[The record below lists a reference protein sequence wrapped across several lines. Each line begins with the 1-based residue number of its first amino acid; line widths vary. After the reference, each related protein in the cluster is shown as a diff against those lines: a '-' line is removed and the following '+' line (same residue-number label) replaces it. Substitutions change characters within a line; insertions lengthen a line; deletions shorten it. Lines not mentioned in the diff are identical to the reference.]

1 MTITYQFNVA
11 NSSFFAFGKLLLKW
25 RGSVY
30 KLIYKELLFYAL
42 GYAIISTSY
51 RLYMTE
57 EQKRTFERLVL
68 YCNKTIDLIPLSFVL
83 GFYVTCIVTRWMNQF
98 VAIPWPDRTMHCV
111 AMYVNGTDDRGKLI
125 RRTLMRYIN
134 LCIVLLYQSISGAV
148 KKRFASTKQLVDAGF
163 MTSEE
168 RTIFDI
174 IPTKVNKHWVPLI
187 WFVNL
192 LQTAQKEKRI
202 ESSAAIKH
210 ILEEVNELRSKTS
223 LMWGYDW
230 ISIPLVYTQVVT
242 LTSHLFFLTCLISRQ
257 YLDPNQGY
265 PGHDFDLYFP
275 IFTFFQFFFF
285 MGWLKVAEQ
294 LINPLGE
301 DDDDFETN
309 WMIDRNIQKKDYTE
323 ASLIHKIPT
332 YRGSTM
338 HMVIP
343 NQEQNFVFGQYLNQV
358 SFCESFLTCLSQ
370 CFCCRSICHKIWNSR
385 LIYREKPSKT
395 ALPIDQTVRLNKK
408 HTRTLGSKSSLFENH
423 YLGYLNRDERRNS
436 SFKRL
441 SYDYTPGEGYVCGPS
456 NLPYRSCRPSIDRTA
471 LQQRMSITDHNCII
485 EEDIV
490 PYLEDKDEID
500 LEEEK

>member
-1 MTITYQFNVA
+1 
-11 NSSFFAFGKLLLKW
+11 
-25 RGSVY
+25 
-30 KLIYKELLFYAL
+30 
-42 GYAIISTSY
+42 
-51 RLYMTE
+51 MTE
-57 EQKRTFERLVL
+57 DQKRDFEKLVL
-68 YCNKTIDLIPLSFVL
+68 YCNQTIDLIPLSFVL

-111 AMYVNGTDDRGKLI
+111 AMYVNGTDERGKLI
-125 RRTLMRYIN
+125 RRTLMRYVN

-148 KKRFASTKQLVDAGF
+148 KRRFATTKQLVDAGF
-163 MTSEE
+163 MTLEE
-168 RTIFDI
+168 RKIYDT

-202 ESSAAIKH
+202 DSPAAIKH
-210 ILEEVNELRSKTS
+210 ILEEINALRSKTS

-230 ISIPLVYTQVVT
+230 ITVPLVYTQVVT

-257 YLDPNQGY
+257 YLDPEQKY
-265 PGHDFDLYFP
+265 PGHNFDLYFP
-275 IFTFFQFFFF
+275 VFTFFQFFFF

-309 WMIDRNIQKKDYTE
+309 WMIDRNIQVSYLGVDILCRKLPKIEKDIHWDNSEELDLPYTE
-323 ASLIHKIPT
+323 ASMIHKIPT

-343 NQEQNFVFGQYLNQV
+343 NQEQTFVFGKYLHQT
-358 SFCESFLTCLSQ
+358 SFCENFLTCLSQ
-370 CFCCRSICHKIWNSR
+370 CFCCRSICYKIWKSRNNS
-385 LIYREKPSKT
+385 LEESPNTKNLQLTKT
-395 ALPIDQTVRLNKK
+395 NI
-408 HTRTLGSKSSLFENH
+408 RTLGSKSSLLEH
-423 YLGYLNRDERRNS
+423 RYLGFLNRGERRNS

-441 SYDYTPGEGYVCGPS
+441 SYDYTPNDGYIIGS
-456 NLPYRSCRPSIDRTA
+456 TNLPYRTCRPSIDRSA
-471 LQQRMSITDHNCII
+471 LARMSITEHNCII
-485 EEDIV
+485 EEDTI
-490 PYLEDKDEID
+490 PQIEENQETD